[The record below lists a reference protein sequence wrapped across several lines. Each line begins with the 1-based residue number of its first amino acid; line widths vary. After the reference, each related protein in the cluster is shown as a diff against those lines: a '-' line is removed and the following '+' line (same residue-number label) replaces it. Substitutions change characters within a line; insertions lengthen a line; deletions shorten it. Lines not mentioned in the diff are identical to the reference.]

1 MFGIRRG
8 IRGGREPVLDKY
20 PRSEPPRRVLCW
32 KLRTRPEA
40 HSIPG
45 PSLLLQHCCG
55 ALGSLV
61 PAVERYHPD
70 KIQLREGSVGLACSF
85 RLQSF
90 QPQFSPFYSV
100 QDTSRSHSVWV
111 FPYNQPNLENPLQTS
126 LEVCLYGVLNLLNLT
141 ILISTLYFQ
150 QPSYHRQLGGRLGQ
164 DGGQDPQG

>member
-100 QDTSRSHSVWV
+100 
-111 FPYNQPNLENPLQTS
+111 
-126 LEVCLYGVLNLLNLT
+126 
-141 ILISTLYFQ
+141 
-150 QPSYHRQLGGRLGQ
+150 
-164 DGGQDPQG
+164 